1 MAIANSFRP
10 ILYLLVGL
18 AVGGT
23 GVVLFK
29 DSLPA
34 KEGSPEE
41 RVRELEADLKR
52 SENRVTALEG
62 GRGRRSKRTVT
73 DNLSDLRE
81 AAESGHLISPDDI
94 LRAFQP
100 MIRDIAPIFD
110 RVRVKQQKRHIDSM
124 VGELTRKYDLNPTQ
138 REALHGWFQQKIE
151 DDAKRFSDLAGQEGT
166 SLRTLAR
173 EAQDVGRWDRG
184 LDGFMEGQ
192 LSGEKLKTFKIERFN
207 EKSDRVQADAD
218 MRVARVDSVV
228 KLDDTQ
234 RDQVFG
240 IMARGSPDYDPSM
253 ELGGTLTN
261 RNEEMLTVLRPE
273 QAQLWQAEKQKR
285 RQRAEVE
292 MREEM
297 NMALPEDW
305 DALDDW

>member
-1 MAIANSFRP
+1 MAIANSLRP
-10 ILYLLVGL
+10 FLYLLVGL
-18 AVGGT
+18 AVGGA
-23 GVVLFK
+23 GAVLFK

-41 RVRELEADLKR
+41 RVRQLEAELKI
-52 SENRVTALEG
+52 SENRVIALEG
-62 GRGRRSKRTVT
+62 GRSRRSGRTVG
-73 DNLSDLRE
+73 DGFRDLRE
-81 AAESGHLISPDDI
+81 AAESGRMISPDDI
-94 LRAFQP
+94 LRALQP

-110 RVRVKQQKRHIDSM
+110 RVRVKQEKRHIDSM
-124 VGELTRKYDLNPTQ
+124 VGELTRKYDLNPAQ
-138 REALHGWFQQKIE
+138 REALHAWFQQKIE
-151 DDAKRFSDLAGQEGT
+151 DDAKRFSALASQEGT
-166 SLRTLAR
+166 NLQTLAR
-173 EAQDVGRWDRG
+173 EAQNVNRWDRG
-184 LDGFMEGQ
+184 LDSFMEGQ

-253 ELGGTLTN
+253 ELGGTLEN

-273 QAQLWQAEKQKR
+273 QAQLWQAEKEKR

-292 MREEM
+292 MGEM
-297 NMALPEDW
+297 NMTLPEGW